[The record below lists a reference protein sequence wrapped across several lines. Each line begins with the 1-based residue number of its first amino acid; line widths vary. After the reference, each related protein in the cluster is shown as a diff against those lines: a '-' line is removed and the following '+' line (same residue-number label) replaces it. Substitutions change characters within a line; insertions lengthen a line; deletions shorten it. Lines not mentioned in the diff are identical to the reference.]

1 MQHIREARHRVSH
14 CMQGR
19 PHLMAL
25 LQAHEASRGRLE
37 LPTPSPAVR
46 ASNVTRSHEKS
57 FTMLRRS
64 KPCSLQDLRESE
76 GRVLLAD
83 SRASTR
89 QRWPP
94 LSRAS
99 QSVPALT

>member
-46 ASNVTRSHEKS
+46 ASNVTPSHEKILYDVA
-57 FTMLRRS
+57 T
-64 KPCSLQDLRESE
+64 KQTVQDLRESE
-76 GRVLLAD
+76 GVAC
-83 SRASTR
+83 
-89 QRWPP
+89 
-94 LSRAS
+94 
-99 QSVPALT
+99 